1 MLWYSFSRLTF
12 HFIVQF
18 LDLWDFHFPEPCVL
32 FVVSEIFVSVAQML
46 TCRCIMQTMDKPWQW
61 FYWNYFFFFVIFF
74 SLLNTIKKLIG
85 NWWQKSLWKI
95 LASKLDWNILG
106 VEVIYDISSEKENN
120 FQRYCLCIPL
130 HQIPSLS
137 ASPCFISFIIMCF
150 EQLLN
155 ICTTSWRSS
164 IREHCSLWGLFF

>member
-1 MLWYSFSRLTF
+1 MLWYSFSRFDIPFYCAVFGPLGFPFSWTMC
-12 HFIVQF
+12 FICCF
-18 LDLWDFHFPEPCVL
+18 WDFCLCGSNADLPLHYADYGQALTVILLKLL
-32 FVVSEIFVSVAQML
+32 FLF
-46 TCRCIMQTMDKPWQW
+46 C
-61 FYWNYFFFFVIFF
+61 YFF

-85 NWWQKSLWKI
+85 NWWQKSLWRI
-95 LASKLDWNILG
+95 LASKLDWNILD
-106 VEVIYDISSEKENN
+106 VEVIYDISSEKENS